1 MGATD
6 FDFSLSPP
14 EFLFFKRAATSQI
27 VSDALLDTCYKAITV
42 VRAGFILLGLFTN
55 SANILVFWRLGFS
68 SVSNISLFF
77 LSVFDMMTIVTA
89 AYTAACSNA
98 FYTLVTFI
106 SGYAL
111 VVIAH
116 PLHFSG
122 LAMSSCITA
131 LISMERCCCIM
142 LPMKVG
148 ASITEIRLM
157 LLHHASNEGRG

>member
-1 MGATD
+1 MEATD
-6 FDFSLSPP
+6 FDISLAPP
-14 EFLFFKRAATSQI
+14 EFLFLNRSAASQI
-27 VSDALLDTCYKAITV
+27 LSEALLDTCKKAITV
-42 VRAGFILLGLFTN
+42 VYSGFILLGLFTN
-55 SANILVFWRLGFS
+55 SANILVFWRLRFS
-68 SVSNISLFF
+68 SVSNINLFF
-77 LSVFDMMTIVTA
+77 LSVFDMMTIVIC
-89 AYTAACSNA
+89 AYSVVCSNA
-98 FYTLVTFI
+98 FYSLVTFI

-111 VVIAH
+111 IVIVH
-116 PLHFSG
+116 PLYFSG